1 MHNLYI
7 LYNKEKDFVYA
18 GSTNDLE
25 RRLAEHNAGSS
36 KSTKAY
42 RPLKLGYFE
51 EHKTLNEVR
60 GREAEIKSWKS
71 RSYLAEKLRLDL

>member
-1 MHNLYI
+1 MYNLYI

-25 RRLAEHNAGSS
+25 RRLAEHHAGSS

-42 RPLKLGYFE
+42 RPLKLVYFE
-51 EHKTLNEVR
+51 EYKTLNEV
-60 GREAEIKSWKS
+60 
-71 RSYLAEKLRLDL
+71 